1 MNHVTH
7 ARKRPVNLSLDAEL
21 VREARLLTPNL
32 SEAVEKLLAA
42 YVAEERT
49 RRAEQ
54 QRGIDTAIRFL
65 NEQYDRHGGIGEE
78 FSPF

>member
-1 MNHVTH
+1 MNHMSH

-21 VREARLLTPNL
+21 VREARLLTANL
-32 SEAVEKLLAA
+32 SETVETLLTA
-42 YVAEERT
+42 YVSEEQT

-65 NEQYDRHGGIGEE
+65 NEQYDRHGGFGEE

>member
-1 MNHVTH
+1 MNHMSH

-21 VREARLLTPNL
+21 VREARLLTANL
-32 SEAVEKLLAA
+32 SETVETLLAS